1 MHHADVQ
8 LVTILERVDPKPL
21 GVEEL
26 PALVVVVEAGLASLG
41 SPVAELSDDRQLKW
55 EGDEWVGWY
64 SPEGTSDGGGGRPSN
79 ARHHCL
85 ACTSMKKM
93 KNEREGCSPSS
104 VVHRAAA

>member
-1 MHHADVQ
+1 LLA
-8 LVTILERVDPKPL
+8 ILERVDPKPS

-26 PALVVVVEAGLASLG
+26 LGPGGVVEAGLASLG
-41 SPVAELSDDRQLKW
+41 SPAAELGDDRQLKW

-64 SPEGTSDGGGGRPSN
+64 SPEGTSDGGGGRPSD

-85 ACTSMKKM
+85 ACTAMKKM
-93 KNEREGCSPSS
+93 KNECEGCSPSS